1 LNLQAR
7 PEAPTIQAEIEQAV
21 GDLGNFYETAL
32 SSVRAPNSIMSN
44 GYLQMTKAGIFRGS
58 GKTRLALEVGTRQLA
73 HFALICLILADTV
86 QFVTELP
93 KIPLDNLKGV
103 TMRTLLEKG
112 FLAGLGLLSMTREK
126 AQKVV
131 EELTH
136 EGELQKGEMKQWV
149 DQLSDRG
156 EEERQALR
164 KLIRDEMKKV
174 LDEVGFATKED
185 IQKLLDKQ
193 N

>member
-1 LNLQAR
+1 
-7 PEAPTIQAEIEQAV
+7 
-21 GDLGNFYETAL
+21 
-32 SSVRAPNSIMSN
+32 M
-44 GYLQMTKAGIFRGS
+44 K
-58 GKTRLALEVGTRQLA
+58 
-73 HFALICLILADTV
+73 
-86 QFVTELP
+86 
-93 KIPLDNLKGV
+93 
-103 TMRTLLEKG
+103 TLLEKG

-126 AQKVV
+126 AQQVV

-136 EGELQKGEMKQWV
+136 EGELQKSEMKQWV

-185 IQKLLDKQ
+185 IQKLLEKQ
-193 N
+193 GQADQS

>member
-1 LNLQAR
+1 
-7 PEAPTIQAEIEQAV
+7 
-21 GDLGNFYETAL
+21 
-32 SSVRAPNSIMSN
+32 M
-44 GYLQMTKAGIFRGS
+44 K
-58 GKTRLALEVGTRQLA
+58 
-73 HFALICLILADTV
+73 
-86 QFVTELP
+86 
-93 KIPLDNLKGV
+93 
-103 TMRTLLEKG
+103 TLLEKG

-149 DQLSDRG
+149 DQFSDRG

>member
-1 LNLQAR
+1 
-7 PEAPTIQAEIEQAV
+7 
-21 GDLGNFYETAL
+21 
-32 SSVRAPNSIMSN
+32 M
-44 GYLQMTKAGIFRGS
+44 K
-58 GKTRLALEVGTRQLA
+58 
-73 HFALICLILADTV
+73 
-86 QFVTELP
+86 
-93 KIPLDNLKGV
+93 
-103 TMRTLLEKG
+103 TLLEKG

-136 EGELQKGEMKQWV
+136 EGELQKSEMKQWV

-164 KLIRDEMKKV
+164 KLIRDELKKV
-174 LDEVGFATKED
+174 MDEMGLATKDD

-193 N
+193 G